1 MIQRKFTVIACLA
14 PAAVGAAG
22 YPGGGGGLPEARVGM
37 FLSRP

>member
-22 YPGGGGGLPEARVGM
+22 YPGGGGLPEARVGM